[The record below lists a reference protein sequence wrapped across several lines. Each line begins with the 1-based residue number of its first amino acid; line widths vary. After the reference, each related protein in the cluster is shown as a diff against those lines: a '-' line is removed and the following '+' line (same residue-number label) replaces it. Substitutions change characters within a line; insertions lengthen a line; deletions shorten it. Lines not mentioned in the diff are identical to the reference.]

1 MTGISAAPGWKR
13 QRRHDVALIGLWWV
27 QGHVQVPGI
36 RETEAGAI
44 GYDGGVEDEEGGIV
58 GVSTF
63 GGRFGIETLV
73 RRLGLSW

>member
-1 MTGISAAPGWKR
+1 M
-13 QRRHDVALIGLWWV
+13 ALIGLWWV

-44 GYDGGVEDEEGGIV
+44 GYDGGVEDEDGGIV